1 MDFCVCVTWVLFM
14 ASPCCFHRC
23 RIGFVYDSY
32 VFRAR
37 TYSQQMLAL
46 KSRGSGEL
54 MLDMLFAAA
63 VPMIISGVAMEWRRV
78 HPRIFRFFTNWVM
91 WGWKPKF
98 VRTIEYE
105 KASHVD
111 IRRNRGGVRY
121 SFNCVRILMA
131 TLWCVERSS

>member
-1 MDFCVCVTWVLFM
+1 
-14 ASPCCFHRC
+14 
-23 RIGFVYDSY
+23 
-32 VFRAR
+32 
-37 TYSQQMLAL
+37 MLAL

-78 HPRIFRFFTNWVM
+78 HPRIFRFFTNWAM

-111 IRRNRGGVRY
+111 IRRNRGVKIFR
-121 SFNCVRILMA
+121 
-131 TLWCVERSS
+131 